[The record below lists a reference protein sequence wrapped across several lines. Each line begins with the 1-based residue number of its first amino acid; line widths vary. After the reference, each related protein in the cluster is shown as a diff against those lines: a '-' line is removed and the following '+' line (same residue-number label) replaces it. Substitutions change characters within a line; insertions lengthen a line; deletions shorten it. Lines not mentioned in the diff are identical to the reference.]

1 MRNPDRAGRRRED
14 KKNRIWRFYIML
26 LARRNNSVSNWLD
39 SWFNDNFFNTSLM
52 PHMNATAPA
61 VNVKESA
68 TPYTMEVA
76 APGLKKDMV
85 KMNIDKDGYLNVSIE
100 NKDEKKEEHY
110 LRREFS
116 YSSYSQSYALPED
129 ADQEKISAEVSD
141 GVLKIEIPKTAKEE
155 KKDDVK
161 HIEVK

>member
-1 MRNPDRAGRRRED
+1 
-14 KKNRIWRFYIML
+14 ML
-26 LARRNNSVSNWLD
+26 LARRNNQNVSNWLN
-39 SWFNDNFFNTSLM
+39 SWFNDNFFDTDLM
-52 PHMNATAPA
+52 PHVNATAPA
-61 VNVKESA
+61 VNVKESEKA
-68 TPYTMEVA
+68 YTMEVA

-100 NKDEKKEEHY
+100 HKAEKKDEKKEEHY

-116 YSSYSQSYALPED
+116 YSNYSQSYALPED
-129 ADQEKISAEVSD
+129 ADQEKISAEVND
-141 GVLKIEIPKTAKEE
+141 GVLKIEIPKVAKEE

>member
-1 MRNPDRAGRRRED
+1 
-14 KKNRIWRFYIML
+14 ML

-68 TPYTMEVA
+68 TAYTMEVA

-116 YSSYSQSYALPED
+116 YSSYSQS
-129 ADQEKISAEVSD
+129 
-141 GVLKIEIPKTAKEE
+141 
-155 KKDDVK
+155 
-161 HIEVK
+161 